1 MIRDL
6 LRFRGKLVRVGT
18 PALVSRGSMALW
30 GIFTILIVRALPPEA
45 YAAYAVARSLQL
57 FGMLLGGGFV
67 MQAVTKF
74 IAEADTDREK
84 RYTNAAIVLT
94 FGVAVPFAAGVVAMT
109 GPLQAFYSDLDLRGI
124 PWAIALVILTN
135 ATANLPHSILMARHR
150 LVRMMI
156 ADVASV
162 VVRVG
167 VVGYFL
173 LTGSLSSPLQ
183 IFSAMILGALASTV
197 LGAAFAWRHIEPA
210 LGFERRQLVQLFGFG
225 VVTLG
230 SGLASRIYARTDI
243 LLLGKM
249 AAESEVS
256 GYSACRT
263 LTSMATTISEAAK
276 MVMLPLLSRM
286 WAAGRRSEIMQRIRG
301 AILIVSLIQLPLVLA
316 FAVFPRSV
324 LNYLY
329 DGKYDAAA
337 PVLLILGLL
346 MVLRPFGGLFSCASA
361 AVGKPSYALYSVV
374 TSAAANLGLNLL
386 LIPRYGAVGAALA
399 TAASVLAGGIAVM
412 LLVMRKLRRPLK
424 TGSGP

>member
-18 PALVSRGSMALW
+18 PALVSKGSLALW

-45 YAAYAVARSLQL
+45 YAAYAVARSLQI
-57 FGMLLGGGFV
+57 FGMLLGGGFI

-74 IAEADTDREK
+74 IAEGNTVRER

-94 FGVAVPFAAGVVAMT
+94 FGIAIPFAAVVVAMD
-109 GPLQAFYSDLDLRGI
+109 GPLRHFYSELDLHGI

-135 ATANLPHSILMARHR
+135 ATANLPHSILMARHK

-162 VVRVG
+162 LVRIG
-167 VVGYFL
+167 VVSYFL
-173 LTGSLSSPLQ
+173 LSGNLTSPLQ
-183 IFSAMILGALASTV
+183 VFGAMIAGALAST
-197 LGAAFAWRHIEPA
+197 LIGAAFAWRHIEPA
-210 LGFERRQLVQLFGFG
+210 LGFERKQLVQLFSFG
-225 VVTLG
+225 IVTLG
-230 SGLASRIYARTDI
+230 SGLASRIYSRTDI

-263 LTSMATTISEAAK
+263 LTSMATTISAAAK
-276 MVMLPLLSRM
+276 MVMLPLISRM
-286 WAAGRRSEIMQRIRG
+286 WASGRRTEILQRIRG
-301 AILIVSLIQLPLVLA
+301 AILIVLLIQLPLVLA
-316 FAVFPRSV
+316 FTMFPRSV
-324 LNYLY
+324 LNYLFE
-329 DGKYDAAA
+329 GKYDAAA

-346 MVLRPFGGLFSCASA
+346 MVLRPFGGLFSCAAA

-399 TAASVLAGGIAVM
+399 TAFSVVAGGAAVM
-412 LLVMRKLRRPLK
+412 ILVVGKLRSEGK
-424 TGSGP
+424 TESGP